1 MTYFISGHRDLT
13 QEEFNEHY
21 APVLEKVLKEDWGCH
36 FVLGDWE
43 GCDKMALEFI
53 LSQED
58 YYNSIEIFYV
68 NKVRIRPFGKHI
80 YNFKDL
86 YVCSRSTYDDCDEA
100 MTKFSDFDIAWVR
113 SGREDSHTAMN
124 IKRRFNLKTF

>member
-21 APVLEKVLKEDWGCH
+21 APILKKVLQEDWGCQ
-36 FVLGDWE
+36 FVIGDWE

-53 LSQED
+53 LSQEEC
-58 YYNSIEIFYV
+58 YNFIEIFYV
-68 NKVRIRPFGKHI
+68 DKVRIRPFGRHI
-80 YNFKDL
+80 ANFKDL
-86 YVCSRSTYDDCDEA
+86 YVNSRDTYNECDEA

>member
-21 APVLEKVLKEDWGCH
+21 APILEKVLKEDWGCH

-68 NKVRIRPFGKHI
+68 NKVRIQPFGKHI

-113 SGREDSHTAMN
+113 PGKEDSHTAMN
-124 IKRRFNLKTF
+124 IKNSALE

>member
-21 APVLEKVLKEDWGCH
+21 APILEKVLKEDWDCN

-43 GCDKMALEFI
+43 GCDKMSLEFI
-53 LSQED
+53 LSQSD
-58 YYNSIEIFYV
+58 YYDSIEIFYV
-68 NKVRIRPFGKHI
+68 DKIRIRPFGEHI
-80 YNFKDL
+80 SNFERL
-86 YVCSRSTYDDCDEA
+86 YVVSRSTYDDCDET

-113 SGREDSHTAMN
+113 PGREDSHTAMN
-124 IKRRFNLKTF
+124 IKRRYYGKV

>member
-21 APVLEKVLKEDWGCH
+21 APILEKVLKEDWDCH
-36 FVLGDWE
+36 FVIGDWE

-53 LSQED
+53 LSQPD

-68 NKVRIRPFGKHI
+68 DEVRVRPFGDHI
-80 YNFKDL
+80 SNFENL
-86 YVCSRSTYDDCDEA
+86 YVNPRSTYDDCDES
-100 MTKFSDFDIAWVR
+100 MTKFSDFDIAWIR
-113 SGREDSHTAMN
+113 PGREDSHTAMN
-124 IKRRFNLKTF
+124 IKRRYYGKV